1 MSEKIINSEAIITKE
16 ETDANTSVE
25 KSTTEKFTH
34 VLKNPV
40 KYQELDIDMLS
51 FDFSKL
57 TGADALAI
65 ENEMQQLGM
74 TAVVPALS
82 SEFLIR
88 MAAKACTQ
96 PIGSDIFTIMGIYD
110 FNKIK
115 SAARSFLLSSE

>member
-1 MSEKIINSEAIITKE
+1 MSEKITNSEAINTTE
-16 ETDANTSVE
+16 ETDVITSVE

-34 VLKNPV
+34 VFKNPV
-40 KYQELDIDMLS
+40 KYQELDIDVLS

-96 PIGSDIFTIMGIYD
+96 PIGSDIFVKMGIYD